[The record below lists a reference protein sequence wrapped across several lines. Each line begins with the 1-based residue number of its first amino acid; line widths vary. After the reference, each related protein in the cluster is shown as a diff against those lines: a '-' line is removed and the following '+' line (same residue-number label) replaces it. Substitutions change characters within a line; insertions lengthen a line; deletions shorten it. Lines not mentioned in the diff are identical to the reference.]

1 MWETEDP
8 TRHACARPRTPEG
21 PARLLGR
28 GQTFLWAILTPF
40 NSSLKFANGCERP
53 SAGEVGHRQ
62 PFSRTRTEL
71 GFNFG
76 AVGFPEGSRP
86 HKAICRWRLQANG
99 GKAVLCSPHGRHPP
113 PEGSP
118 APCGGQGA
126 LPHLCP
132 CPPETPPLSSSE
144 NSSAAGAPALG
155 AEPRLYLRRGGV
167 HRRPGQPIGCV
178 PRRPDPSGTQPAAP
192 GPAQAERPE
201 GAVCKPPRCF
211 SVDEKPP
218 AVLK

>member
-1 MWETEDP
+1 MTTCGSQPWCVSESPGAYKGPAPAPASIDLTAYVSWLSLCSAPAQGGVWETEDP
-8 TRHACARPRTPEG
+8 PRHAFARPRTPEG

-132 CPPETPPLSSSE
+132 CPLETPR
-144 NSSAAGAPALG
+144 SAAQRTLQLRGHQPWEQNPA
-155 AEPRLYLRRGGV
+155 
-167 HRRPGQPIGCV
+167 
-178 PRRPDPSGTQPAAP
+178 ST
-192 GPAQAERPE
+192 
-201 GAVCKPPRCF
+201 
-211 SVDEKPP
+211 
-218 AVLK
+218 